1 MLLSKSEARVRET
14 ERDTEST
21 QKSIAKHHVSLQ
33 ISETPGSRWTAMRL
47 ELLDQLVVLF
57 TYKLSHKNQ
66 RRKDESDELNSV
78 ECPLLSQPALY
89 STLLDHTIL
98 QR

>member
-1 MLLSKSEARVRET
+1 
-14 ERDTEST
+14 
-21 QKSIAKHHVSLQ
+21 
-33 ISETPGSRWTAMRL
+33 MRL